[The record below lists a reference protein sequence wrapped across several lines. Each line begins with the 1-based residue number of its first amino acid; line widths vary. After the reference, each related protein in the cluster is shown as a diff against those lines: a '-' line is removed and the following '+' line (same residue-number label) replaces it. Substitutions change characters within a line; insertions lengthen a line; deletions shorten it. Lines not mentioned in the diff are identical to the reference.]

1 MNHYPEDVPTQAS
14 QIAIEHVRRYQPCH
28 IAEIGIN
35 KGATSLEFAALLG
48 QRPNTSLH
56 LFDFADKVAD
66 VTGRVKETGYQTVH
80 GYPVSS
86 TLHDSYNWNLMRVL
100 QAGKWQFD
108 YVFIDGA
115 HTWNIDA
122 LAFLLVDRL
131 LTVGGLVEL
140 DDYVW
145 SIRHSPTMN
154 PDLFPMSRELYT
166 EEQINERQV
175 ALVIDLLVKPDR
187 RYEELMPNRLY
198 RKVAA

>member
-1 MNHYPEDVPTQAS
+1 MNHYPANVPTQAS
-14 QIAIEHVRRYQPCH
+14 FIAIEHVRRYRPRNV
-28 IAEIGIN
+28 AEIGIN
-35 KGATSLEFAALLG
+35 KGATSLRFAALLAETPG
-48 QRPNTSLH
+48 TSLH
-56 LFDFADKVAD
+56 LFDFAAKVTD
-66 VTGRVKETGYQTVH
+66 VTSKVKETGYQAVH

-86 TLHDSYNWNLMRVL
+86 TLHDSYNWNLMRVI

-131 LTVGGLVEL
+131 LPVGGLVEF
-140 DDYVW
+140 DDYAW
-145 SIRHSPTMN
+145 SIRHSPTMT

-175 ALVIDLLVKPDR
+175 ALVIDLLVKRDK
-187 RYEELMPNRLY
+187 RYEEVMPNRLY
-198 RKVAA
+198 RKIAA

>member
-1 MNHYPEDVPTQAS
+1 MNHYPVNVPTQAS
-14 QIAIEHVRRYQPCH
+14 HLATEHVRRYQPTH
-28 IAEIGIN
+28 VAEIGIN
-35 KGATSLEFAALLG
+35 KGATSLKFAGLLA
-48 QRPNTSLH
+48 QRPGTSLH
-56 LFDFADKVAD
+56 LFDFAAKVED
-66 VTGRVKETGYQTVH
+66 VVKQVKATGFQAVH

-86 TLHDSYNWNLMRVL
+86 ALHDSYNWNLMRVL
-100 QAGKWQFD
+100 QAGKVKFD

-131 LTVGGLVEL
+131 LPVGGLVEL

-154 PDLFPMSRELYT
+154 PGVFPMSRELYT

-175 ALVIDLLVKPDR
+175 ALVIDLLIKRDK
-187 RYEELMPNRLY
+187 RYEELVPNRLY
-198 RKVAA
+198 RKVGL